1 MSKARQRI
9 EAELIG
15 DRIIIWDPKDASTLF
30 KRGFYGKPIGISK
43 PKTFEFNTPLILGP
57 IESLY
62 LLEKKV
68 IKIISGETRTRI
80 GVTRLRKHAEKIYDN
95 FKLHYQVYR
104 DLRNKGFVV
113 LPGIKFGSEYAIYER
128 GPGID
133 HSPYLVSVKHDKDPI
148 TSTDLVRAGRLA
160 TSVRKKFIIAIP
172 NLQTNEIQYLIFNW
186 FKA

>member
-1 MSKARQRI
+1 MSSQTKRI

-15 DRIIIWDPKDASTLF
+15 DRVVIWNPKEASEVF

-43 PKTFEFNTPLILGP
+43 PKSFEFNTPLILGP

-62 LLEKKV
+62 LLEKKI
-68 IKIISGETRTRI
+68 IKIISGEKRKRI
-80 GVTRLRKHAEKIYDN
+80 GVTRLQEYAEKIYDN
-95 FKLHYQVYR
+95 FQLHYRVYR
-104 DLRNKGFVV
+104 DLRNKGFIV
-113 LPGIKFGSEYAIYER
+113 LPGIKFGSEFAIYER

-133 HSPYLVSVKHDKDPI
+133 HSPYLVSVKHSKDNI
-148 TSTDLVRAGRLA
+148 TSTDVVRAGRLA

-172 NLQTNEIQYLIFNW
+172 NLQTKEIQYLIFNW